1 MGHYRKIDTRI
12 HADQKY
18 RQLSDEAKLLFLS
31 VLTHENMTSLGAMKA
46 YPVAMAAELG
56 WNLPKYEQA
65 FGECAKAGMLAGDA
79 SSGLL
84 WAVNF
89 LRYNGPENPNVVG
102 GWKKSI
108 DRLPECA
115 LRDQVVS
122 AARTILAGYSEAYR
136 NRFDTVAKR
145 SANQEQ
151 EHKQEPEQ
159 EHGSARPANAQQEL
173 VGKALAVFEEAMCL
187 PPEPGVV
194 AKWGKVL
201 GWPGLHELLESLA
214 MSGDLSNGTRYIAKC
229 VQNRAAKVKEDQ
241 PEQLAPERPREDG
254 LRHFSGKLWSTYY
267 LRYMPPDE
275 WKTEA
280 EFEAALGPAPTPA

>member
-46 YPVAMAAELG
+46 YPVALAAELG
-56 WNLPKYEQA
+56 WDLPKYERA
-65 FGECAKAGMLAGDA
+65 FGECAKSGMLAGDT

-122 AARTILAGYSEAYR
+122 AARTVLAGYAEAYR

-151 EHKQEPEQ
+151 EQKQEPEQ
-159 EHGSARPANAQQEL
+159 EQRTGRPANAQQEA

-201 GWPGLHELLESLA
+201 GWPTLYELLDGLSLT
-214 MSGDLSNGTRYIAKC
+214 GDLSKGTRYIAKC
-229 VQNRAAKVKEDQ
+229 VQNRAAKIQEENE
-241 PEQLAPERPREDG
+241 PETDYPE
-254 LRHFSGKLWSTYY
+254 
-267 LRYMPPDE
+267 PPDGCQHATGKIRYSRYFHKFIPIEE

-280 EFEAALGPAPTPA
+280 EFEAALGPAPTQP